1 MPRISDN
8 GVEVLEEEKIELTSE
23 TEAAVS
29 EPESTVPVTK
39 SAETPDISE
48 DSETAESGQEIEE
61 SADSAD
67 SEEPVEETETS
78 GEPAEESE
86 DSGEDIA
93 PDTESEEP
101 KSNIKVIYRVLLI
114 LAVILFT
121 LGILYLHLYSHV
133 HPR

>member
-29 EPESTVPVTK
+29 EQENIVPVTE

-48 DSETAESGQEIEE
+48 DSETAESGQDIEE

-67 SEEPVEETETS
+67 SGESVEE
-78 GEPAEESE
+78 AE

-93 PDTESEEP
+93 TDTESVEP
-101 KSNIKVIYRVLLI
+101 ESNIKVIYRVLLI

-121 LGILYLHLYSHV
+121 LGFLYLHLYSHV